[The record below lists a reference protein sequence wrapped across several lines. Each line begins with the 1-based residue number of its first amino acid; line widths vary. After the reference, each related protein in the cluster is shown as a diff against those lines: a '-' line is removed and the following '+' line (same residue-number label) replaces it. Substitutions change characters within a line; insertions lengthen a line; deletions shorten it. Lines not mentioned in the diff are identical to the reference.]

1 MITDVLN
8 ACGGVT
14 PGISSTILLVEAHD
28 VLSIPAVDATG
39 LFIATDIECK
49 IGKKFSKIEAVID
62 TAGDMSEVS
71 GDPGFKSF
79 KSSIRFMVKDWKG
92 DSNRT
97 LMNALAGCGIIAI
110 FQDPDSGKYYKIGSL
125 ARPAQ
130 AETVKGDSG
139 LKSGDKN
146 ATEYSIYETSKS
158 TIVEY
163 RGDIAGLLIAAA

>member
-1 MITDVLN
+1 MISDVIN

-14 PGISSTILLVEAHD
+14 PGISTTILLAEAHD
-28 VLSIPAVDATG
+28 VLTIPAVDTTG
-39 LFIATDIECK
+39 LFIATDIVCK
-49 IGKKFSKIEAVID
+49 TGKKFSVIEAVID
-62 TAGDMSEVS
+62 TSGDMSEVS

-79 KSSIRFMVKDWKG
+79 KNAIRFMVKDWKG

-110 FQDPDSGKYYKIGSL
+110 FQDPDSKKYYKIGSL
-125 ARPAQ
+125 ERPAQ

-146 ATEYSIYETSKS
+146 ATEYSIYETSKT

-163 RGDIAGLLIAAA
+163 RGDIADLKVAAA